1 MASLLPTLPQTAEN
15 VCAGNSISMIY
26 TGGLSTDVYGRTPR
40 MITVKVGQTFC
51 VGDYVE
57 VYRGMY
63 GNSTFLL
70 GTASMLKASYSSSN
84 TDIAEV
90 DKKGIVSAK
99 APGKTEI
106 KTTYKGRTLVYTLY
120 VTSADSSALSESY
133 QKLERAAEKIE
144 KAMPSKVTEKNAD
157 KLLKKRTDYL
167 KLCKKLS
174 VGINGFSSSNL
185 VVPKASCFLRFSMML
200 DMYAIKNDP
209 FAGGKLTKSAVSVKA
224 NTKQITLQLKKLL
237 TKKQIQSIRIRHL
250 VQRNY
255 WFDPDLYAASNSN
268 KVFFLC
274 SIGQTKG
281 KSYFSIDAL
290 GCAKKGSKTI
300 TVVGRE
306 YNVKKGK
313 VENARLKKGKYILDI
328 DGEEIKFKVK

>member
-1 MASLLPTLPQTAEN
+1 MKRHLKGTMQRNIGERVKKRLAVFLSVFIALASLLPTLPQTAEN

-57 VYRGMY
+57 VSRGYY

-70 GTASMLKASYSSSN
+70 GTASMLKASYSSSD

-106 KTTYKGRTLVYTLY
+106 KTTYKGSTLVYTLY

-144 KAMPSKVTEKNAD
+144 KAVTA
-157 KLLKKRTDYL
+157 
-167 KLCKKLS
+167 
-174 VGINGFSSSNL
+174 
-185 VVPKASCFLRFSMML
+185 
-200 DMYAIKNDP
+200 
-209 FAGGKLTKSAVSVKA
+209 
-224 NTKQITLQLKKLL
+224 
-237 TKKQIQSIRIRHL
+237 
-250 VQRNY
+250 
-255 WFDPDLYAASNSN
+255 
-268 KVFFLC
+268 
-274 SIGQTKG
+274 
-281 KSYFSIDAL
+281 
-290 GCAKKGSKTI
+290 
-300 TVVGRE
+300 
-306 YNVKKGK
+306 
-313 VENARLKKGKYILDI
+313 
-328 DGEEIKFKVK
+328 